1 MARRLSDLSRLLMNR
16 REPDGRFYAA
26 HIDGRWRVDR
36 PRGGRTALFHRT
48 DCLTLRDVI
57 QNHLF
62 RVLANLAMEPPARI
76 DSESMREEKRK
87 VLKSITP
94 IDPEDLGRGQ
104 FRGYRDEPGV
114 TPDSQVETF
123 AALRLRIDILALAGG
138 AILHPRRYGWRPRAR
153 AYWTSALC
161 RSPSDSPSSARTRRT
176 RPSLPIMRT
185 VDPASIRARSSS
197 QIAPQIS
204 P

>member
-123 AALRLRIDILALAGG
+123 AALRLRIESWRWRGVPFYIREGTDGG
-138 AILHPRRYGWRPRAR
+138 HAPEPTGHRRYVVP
-153 AYWTSALC
+153 
-161 RSPSDSPSSARTRRT
+161 RRT
-176 RPSLPIMRT
+176 RPPR
-185 VDPASIRARSSS
+185 PALEGPGRPCR
-197 QIAPQIS
+197 
-204 P
+204 